1 MLVWRYIIACMCH
14 REEYTKCYRE
24 RVHEAL
30 TNVQLACDAG
40 ECIRRQVVEIAGLFA
55 LASGHQ

>member
-1 MLVWRYIIACMCH
+1 MCH
-14 REEYTKCYRE
+14 RE

>member
-1 MLVWRYIIACMCH
+1 MLVWRYWYIIACMCH
-14 REEYTKCYRE
+14 RE